1 MLSPLHLILVHAV
14 FSSQPTLRHRGRC
27 PSHSSLF
34 PLLKSVL
41 IKPGSP
47 ADRYSPHSFR
57 IGAPT
62 TAGNISLSKQQIKM
76 LGSWCSDA
84 YQSYIRPVSRPPSIG
99 SNVDFPP
106 IAALRCKLSWG
117 VGTLLSCDI
126 GYRHHKT
133 TASYQTRNQT
143 CNECSKSSIPM
154 GELVN

>member
-47 ADRYSPHSFR
+47 ADRYSAHSFR

-99 SNVDFPP
+99 SNADFPP
-106 IAALRCKLSWG
+106 IAASDGSSLGVLGHCSHAISAIGILRPRQATKQE
-117 VGTLLSCDI
+117 T
-126 GYRHHKT
+126 RHAMSALNQ
-133 TASYQTRNQT
+133 ASRW
-143 CNECSKSSIPM
+143 
-154 GELVN
+154 VN